1 MRLEPVC
8 RLEMQYEADA
18 AWLRP
23 YGDKEG
29 AGFGYGRGTVEGP
42 RLRGKGVWANHPR
55 RREDG
60 VWCPD
65 CHGFI
70 TTDEG
75 VKILFTLQGYSIDE
89 ATPAVRRAIVA
100 AIWFRAQDERY
111 RWLNYHICV
120 GEGEIDETTEM
131 WWFKISAVV
140 NEAAVA
146 PPKIEWAKAPWA

>member
-1 MRLEPVC
+1 
-8 RLEMQYEADA
+8 MQYGPDA

-29 AGFGYGRGTVEGP
+29 AGFGYGKGTVRGSQ
-42 RLRGKGVWANHPR
+42 LRGKGVWANHPR
-55 RREDG
+55 RRGDG

-100 AIWFRAQDERY
+100 ASWVRAQDEPD
-111 RWLNYHICV
+111 RWLHYHIRV
-120 GEGEIDETTEM
+120 GGGGSVETTEM
-131 WWFKISAVV
+131 WWVVLSAGV
-140 NEAAVA
+140 N
-146 PPKIEWAKAPWA
+146 

>member
-1 MRLEPVC
+1 MRLEPGC
-8 RLEMQYEADA
+8 RLEMQYEPDA

-29 AGFGYGRGTVEGP
+29 AGFGYGKGTVRGSQ
-42 RLRGKGVWANHPR
+42 LRGKGVWANHPR

-75 VKILFTLQGYSIDE
+75 VKTLGYSIDE
-89 ATPAVRRAIVA
+89 ATSAVRRAIVA
-100 AIWFRAQDERY
+100 TIWFRASGR
-111 RWLNYHICV
+111 
-120 GEGEIDETTEM
+120 
-131 WWFKISAVV
+131 AV
-140 NEAAVA
+140 
-146 PPKIEWAKAPWA
+146 PLAKLSHLRRRGGNR

>member
-1 MRLEPVC
+1 MRLEPLC
-8 RLEMQYEADA
+8 RLEMQYEPDA

-42 RLRGKGVWANHPR
+42 RLREKGVWANHPR

-75 VKILFTLQGYSIDE
+75 VKILLRSRDIAST
-89 ATPAVRRAIVA
+89 RRRRRCGGRSSRRSGFAL
-100 AIWFRAQDERY
+100 RTSGTDR
-111 RWLNYHICV
+111 
-120 GEGEIDETTEM
+120 
-131 WWFKISAVV
+131 
-140 NEAAVA
+140 
-146 PPKIEWAKAPWA
+146 